1 MFGHWRCR
9 SFCPKCPERDRRQR
23 STTSTACVTVS
34 PASNASFAPNSSSHA
49 ELFPG
54 PTHFPAA
61 TTTTNSTATSN
72 PLLPSTTNSSS
83 WPASSAAAQVLL
95 LLLVFL
101 TSFVSASE
109 LLLGKGSQSA
119 TFRAA
124 SSHPLQCYHGQRQQ
138 RPSQMHLISASHVSC
153 VGKQLQVGSWVPI
166 NMHECRTFIP
176 ILQYT
181 LLLLKFISCDDDV
194 MSACVLH
201 AGRC

>member
-1 MFGHWRCR
+1 MFRHWRCR

-23 STTSTACVTVS
+23 SITSTACVTVF
-34 PASNASFAPNSSSHA
+34 PTSNASVAPNPSSHA

-54 PTHFPAA
+54 PTHLPAA
-61 TTTTNSTATSN
+61 TTTTNSTIISN
-72 PLLPSTTNSSS
+72 QLLPSTTNSSS

-95 LLLVFL
+95 LWLFFI
-101 TSFVSASE
+101 TSFVSSLE

-138 RPSQMHLISASHVSC
+138 RASQMHFISASHVSC
-153 VGKQLQVGSWVPI
+153 VGKQLQVSSQLPI
-166 NMHECRTFIP
+166 NLHVCWIFISIQCTQVP
-176 ILQYT
+176 LV
-181 LLLLKFISCDDDV
+181 KFINCDDDV
-194 MSACVLH
+194 MRHVFLC